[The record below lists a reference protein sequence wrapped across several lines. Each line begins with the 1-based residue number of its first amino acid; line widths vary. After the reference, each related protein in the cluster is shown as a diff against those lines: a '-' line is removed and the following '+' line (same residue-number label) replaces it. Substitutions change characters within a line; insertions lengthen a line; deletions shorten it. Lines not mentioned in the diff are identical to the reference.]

1 MQWMGVSW
9 LPLEATEQVCRV
21 SAMRVWWARLWASL
35 CVGLV
40 ACSTVSLVG
49 TYTDSGEKMV
59 YEFESNGRLAVFS
72 LGAKVAMRYQLNGNR
87 VQIITPQ
94 GQPALLLNLMPDG
107 SLRSGALVL
116 QKKS

>member
-1 MQWMGVSW
+1 MPLGVSW
-9 LPLEATEQVCRV
+9 LLLEATAQACCG
-21 SAMRVWWARLWASL
+21 SAMRVWWASL

-40 ACSTVSLVG
+40 ACSTVSLMG

-59 YEFESNGRLAVFS
+59 YEFESNGRLAVLS
-72 LGAKVAMRYQLNGNR
+72 LGAKVAMRYQVSGNR
-87 VQIITPQ
+87 VQIITLQ